1 MKAAACPAQA
11 ADPYTAASSSA
22 IECLLPSLFNLNT
35 TSTCCRDSTRQCPA
49 VALIL
54 QALTPPGLPRLPCAA
69 DPYTDSIKQYIT
81 VPTVTYALRDREAD
95 VYVTKFNEQNIW
107 GTDLEVRT
115 PFGLLNIFT
124 DQVGKQNVYNIL
136 CAVATGLA
144 LGTISLTV
152 RIEDS
157 FSWKQGG
164 LGEQL

>member
-1 MKAAACPAQA
+1 M
-11 ADPYTAASSSA
+11 
-22 IECLLPSLFNLNT
+22 
-35 TSTCCRDSTRQCPA
+35 
-49 VALIL
+49 
-54 QALTPPGLPRLPCAA
+54 
-69 DPYTDSIKQYIT
+69 
-81 VPTVTYALRDREAD
+81 PTVTYALRDREAD

-152 RIEDS
+152 RVEDS
-157 FSWKQGG
+157 FLEMKRCCVAALILLCLCTGPAWIAGNSGG
-164 LGEQL
+164 

>member
-1 MKAAACPAQA
+1 MQGQHQA
-11 ADPYTAASSSA
+11 VPCSGPSPSFDATCAS
-22 IECLLPSLFNLNT
+22 
-35 TSTCCRDSTRQCPA
+35 
-49 VALIL
+49 
-54 QALTPPGLPRLPCAA
+54 PRLSCAA
-69 DPYTDSIKQYIT
+69 DPYTDSIKQCIT

-152 RIEDS
+152 RVENRL
-157 FSWKQGG
+157 FGEQGG
-164 LGEQL
+164 AV